1 MSTLTVSYSPQ
12 NPLAM
17 SVVELMRKSGAFT
30 FYNETENVPELPCC
44 FTEEDLLMEIET
56 SEKSGNA
63 TEEEVKALFAKWI
76 A

>member
-17 SVVELMRKSGAFT
+17 SVVDLMRKSGAFT
-30 FYNETENVPELPCC
+30 FYEELDDTPELPCC
-44 FTEEDLLMEIET
+44 FTNEALLMEVEA

-63 TEEEVKALFAKWI
+63 TDEEIKDVFAKWL